1 MADKATTPP
10 NQAPEET
17 PEEKG
22 GRSLV
27 FWLIAGIGAVV
38 ALFVIALIV
47 AIAAALLGDPGDVAN
62 WVGILRDLFIIL
74 LAMEGIVMGMA
85 LIVLVVQLAAL
96 LNILQNEVQPI
107 VDNANETVTTVR
119 GTAQFMSQN
128 LVEPV
133 IKTTAFLAGVGGV
146 VREVL
151 GIRKSLKN
159 AAKATS
165 DITPDA
171 TPKTKDTP
179 PANTANTAD
188 KKE

>member
-1 MADKATTPP
+1 MADKVATPP
-10 NQAPEET
+10 QPNEQAEKDSS
-17 PEEKG
+17 EEKG

-74 LAMEGIVMGMA
+74 LAMEGIVMGIA
-85 LIVLVVQLAAL
+85 LIVLVIQLAAL
-96 LNILQNEVQPI
+96 LNILQNEVRPI
-107 VDNANETVTTVR
+107 VDNANETVTTVK

-133 IKTTAFLAGVGGV
+133 IKMSAFLAGVGGLL
-146 VREVL
+146 REVM
-151 GIRKSLKN
+151 GIRSSLKN
-159 AAKATS
+159 AGKAAAES
-165 DITPDA
+165 G
-171 TPKTKDTP
+171 
-179 PANTANTAD
+179 D
-188 KKE
+188 KKEA